1 MIRTPSAYCFTMTQ
15 NVSVPEKT
23 LEHWAS
29 LCVAYRYRSL
39 AAQWWPVNGVD
50 IDLRALPAQPGKAIQ
65 LELKTITPAGPGR
78 HQVNVDLG
86 QLWEYSRKPLAR
98 QPFYA
103 FPRPH
108 WDGELAA
115 AARADGQDA
124 TELAVQRSKTGWW
137 FGDWMVVMTT
147 QQVAGV
153 LRQDLNAHRRRDRGV
168 KRCLV
173 QFDISDPDKPEWG
186 DPASSVPPSEVLGW
200 SRFWPELDECG
211 RDEWPQLIRVPRLVL
226 GRRRKSRHRDE
237 EEELYPRHEL
247 AGMFRQS
254 EQLPAELRGGALEL
268 ETLEPDG
275 NGNFRVA
282 PGYAADIAGP
292 DPSDD
297 DRASEPEDRRQVVFI
312 NSGAAGSAVARL
324 VGHGGP
330 LPLASKKLVSVF
342 PVPRLC
348 TQNWRPVGSTDA
360 NDTAMACQAV
370 LEERCT

>member
-1 MIRTPSAYCFTMTQ
+1 MTQ

-50 IDLRALPAQPGKAIQ
+50 IDLQALPAQPGKAIQ

-78 HQVNVDLG
+78 HKVNVDLG
-86 QLWEYSRKPLAR
+86 QLWEYSQKPLAR

-173 QFDISDPDKPEWG
+173 QFDISDPGKPEWG

-200 SRFWPELDECG
+200 SQFWSELDECG

-226 GRRRKSRHRDE
+226 GRRRRARHRDE
-237 EEELYPRHEL
+237 EEELYPRREL
-247 AGMFRQS
+247 VEVFRQS
-254 EQLPAELRGGALEL
+254 EQLLAELQGRGLEL

-282 PGYAADIAGP
+282 PGYADNIAGP

-312 NSGAAGSAVARL
+312 NSRGLFSAR
-324 VGHGGP
+324 
-330 LPLASKKLVSVF
+330 
-342 PVPRLC
+342 R
-348 TQNWRPVGSTDA
+348 
-360 NDTAMACQAV
+360 
-370 LEERCT
+370 

>member
-1 MIRTPSAYCFTMTQ
+1 MTQ

-29 LCVAYRYRSL
+29 LCIAYRYQSL

-50 IDLRALPAQPGKAIQ
+50 IDLQALPAQPGKAIQ
-65 LELKTITPAGPGR
+65 LELKTITPVGPGR
-78 HQVNVDLG
+78 HRVKVDLG
-86 QLWEYSRKPLAR
+86 QLWEYSQKPLAR

-115 AARADGQDA
+115 AARADGQDV

-137 FGDWMVVMTT
+137 FADWMVVMTT

-153 LRQDLNAHRRRDRGV
+153 LRRDLNAHGRRDRGAE
-168 KRCLV
+168 RCLV
-173 QFDISDPDKPEWG
+173 QFDTSDPGQPEWG

-200 SRFWPELDECG
+200 SQFWPELDECG

-226 GRRRKSRHRDE
+226 GRWRKPPHRDE
-237 EEELYPRHEL
+237 EEELYPRDEL
-247 AGMFRQS
+247 VEMFRQS
-254 EQLPAELRGGALEL
+254 EQLLAELQGRALEL

-282 PGYAADIAGP
+282 PGYADNIAGP
-292 DPSDD
+292 EPGDD

-312 NSGAAGSAVARL
+312 NSRGLFSAR
-324 VGHGGP
+324 
-330 LPLASKKLVSVF
+330 
-342 PVPRLC
+342 R
-348 TQNWRPVGSTDA
+348 
-360 NDTAMACQAV
+360 
-370 LEERCT
+370 